1 MTDSRAILGQ
11 AGALF
16 ASGRPTEAISLLER
30 ASKRGQQDPSLD
42 QTLASML
49 ASTGQLE
56 RALFFAER
64 ATAGAPRSAT
74 ALQLLASIRAATGR
88 LRDAEGAARKALA
101 IDESSFGALNTL
113 GIVLSQTGRQ
123 HEAADAFAKAIALH
137 PSRRECVANY
147 AFLLVQL
154 GRVDEAVR
162 LPFITD
168 PSSSQD
174 FALASARAFIMNYP
188 SGLDPTEV
196 LQSHVQFGSAMM
208 AAAASA
214 SRSLGPLPP
223 KIPQDHRPLVLGYM
237 SSDFRSHSVSSFVE
251 HLIERHDRSRFR
263 VNLYHTHH
271 QVDDLTQRFR
281 SKCDEF
287 HHVHALDDAAL
298 ARRIRENRV
307 DILIDLNGLTAHH
320 RAAVLAIQA
329 APVQVTYCGY
339 CNTTGLPTVNARIV
353 DSITDPPGAGA
364 DALSVE
370 PLVRLSRCFLCYRP
384 PQECPPATTDES
396 LNDSNHVRFASF
408 NSPAKIS
415 EQTIDLWAAVLN
427 AAPQS
432 SLMIKGVGLQE
443 AAARDLLVRRFEKR
457 GTDPSRLELYG
468 PNASSFEHLDQYRR
482 VHIALDTTPYSGT
495 TTTCEA
501 LWMGVPVVTLRGSV
515 HASRVSA
522 SILTAIGR
530 EDWIAKDAAEY
541 VRIARDLAQDQQKRA
556 TLRRTLR
563 ETVERSSLRDEA
575 GHARMM
581 EQAYQTLW
589 DLDQETASRG

>member
-1 MTDSRAILGQ
+1 MTDSRAILKQ
-11 AGALF
+11 TAALL
-16 ASGRPTEAISLLER
+16 ASGKPTEAIALLER
-30 ASKRGQQDPSLD
+30 ALRSGQRDPSLD
-42 QTLASML
+42 QALASML
-49 ASTGQLE
+49 ATTGKLD
-56 RALFFAER
+56 RAEFFAER
-64 ATAGAPRSAT
+64 AASGAPRSAT
-74 ALQLLASIRAATGR
+74 ALQLLASIRAAAGR
-88 LRDAEGAARKALA
+88 LRDAEAAARKALA
-101 IDESSFGALNTL
+101 IDQSSFGALNTL
-113 GIVLSQTGRQ
+113 GIVLSETGRQ
-123 HEAADAFAKAIALH
+123 HEAAETFAKAIALH
-137 PSRRECVANY
+137 PSRHECVANY

-154 GRVDEAVR
+154 GRVDEAIR
-162 LPFITD
+162 LPFIDD

-188 SGLDPTEV
+188 SGLDPADV
-196 LQSHVQFGSAMM
+196 FQSHVRFGSAMM
-208 AAAASA
+208 AAAGPA

-223 KIPQDHRPLVLGYM
+223 TTPKDHRPIVLGYM
-237 SSDFRSHSVSSFVE
+237 SSDFRSHSVASFVE

-271 QVDDLTQRFR
+271 QVDDITLRLR

-298 ARRIRENRV
+298 AKRIRDNRV

-339 CNTTGLPTVNARIV
+339 CNTTGLQTVNARIV
-353 DSITDPPGAGA
+353 DSITDPPGAGT
-364 DALSVE
+364 DSLSVE

-384 PQECPPATTDES
+384 PQECPPETQDES
-396 LNDSNHVRFASF
+396 LNESDHIRFASF

-415 EQTIDLWAAVLN
+415 EETIDLWSAVLR
-427 AAPQS
+427 AVPAS
-432 SLMIKGVGLQE
+432 SLMVKGVGLHE
-443 AAARDLLVRRFEKR
+443 PAARDLLIERFRRR
-457 GTDPSRLELYG
+457 GLEPARLDIHG
-468 PNASSFEHLDQYRR
+468 PTTSSVEHLQRYRL

-501 LWMGVPVVTLRGSV
+501 LWMGVPVVTLGGNV

-530 EDWIAKDAAEY
+530 ENWIARDAREY
-541 VRIARDLAQDQQKRA
+541 VRIAQKLAHDHKKLA
-556 TLRRTLR
+556 TLRASLR
-563 ETVERSSLRDEA
+563 GTIERSSLRDEV
-575 GHARMM
+575 GHARVM

-589 DLDQETASRG
+589 NQFQQTESRG